1 MVLCTAGN
9 RSGLRCTHKRNMG
22 DGITMCAINAN
33 AKLCSFAISDEEHLK
48 RQKAKLDE
56 IKGGK

>member
-1 MVLCTAGN
+1 
-9 RSGLRCTHKRNMG
+9 MG